1 MRVFSPGT
9 NVKMVVFDMAG
20 TIINEGGI
28 IYKAIDNTLNN
39 MGYVTTDD
47 DKKQWYGKD
56 KREAIFHHI
65 HMIERTS
72 NIGHIVRKAE
82 NELIKE
88 LEREYFSNSNLS
100 LMDNTVN
107 VFNELKFNNIKVCLN
122 TGYPKHLQ
130 EKIVKHFNLN
140 VDAYVSS
147 SEVKFGRP
155 YPFMIYNL
163 MEQCSIQNVKSV
175 VKVGD
180 TYNDILE
187 GVNAGCG
194 LTIGVLSGAGTRKE
208 LNKNSNF
215 VLNDISNLT
224 DYI

>member
-9 NVKMVVFDMAG
+9 NIKMVVFDMAG

-28 IYKAIDNTLNN
+28 IYKAIGNTLNN

-47 DKKQWYGKD
+47 DKKQWHGKD
-56 KREAIFHHI
+56 KREAMFGHI
-65 HMIERTS
+65 QKVEKS
-72 NIGHIVRKAE
+72 NNIGHIVRKAE

-88 LEREYFSNSNLS
+88 LEREYFSNSNLC

-122 TGYPKHLQ
+122 TGYPKNLQ

-163 MEQCSIQNVKSV
+163 MEQCGIQNVKNV

-180 TYNDILE
+180 THNDILE

-194 LTIGVLSGAGTRKE
+194 LSIGVLSGAGSRKE
-208 LNKNSNF
+208 LNKKSNF
-215 VLNDISNLT
+215 VINDISSLT